1 MSRVLALTAREH
13 RAGTLDAWLANRSG
27 GMERAGISPSN
38 ALRENG
44 STNLTLDELT
54 SLLGVR
60 STSASG
66 VAVTPESAMRVATVY
81 ACVSLI
87 SGAISSLPFG
97 IFERVGNSRSEAE
110 HDYWW
115 MLNESANEEM
125 TAATAWEYMV
135 AARLFYGDAY
145 ARLLRPSPRSNRVI
159 GWEPLH
165 PLSVTP
171 FRDTDGRRYYRY
183 QPDRG
188 AQIVLDTGDVAHHP
202 SLGFDG
208 LTSPSPITYAARE
221 AIGVALAGENY
232 SAKFFV
238 DGGSFDYALKTVATV
253 TKDQLTALK
262 GSLMARTQYG
272 GSTRSPL
279 ILTGGLEPAQL
290 SVNPKDAEV
299 LQTRLFSVEEICR
312 IFGVPPHMAGHTGK
326 STSWG
331 TGLAEQ
337 GSNFVRYCLRRHL
350 APIAQEWNRKLWPVR
365 QRYFVEH
372 LTEAL
377 ESGDQKARFEGYRI
391 ALGRAGE
398 RPWMDVDEIRR
409 KERMAPNP
417 SLAAAQPNGG
427 TPAPAKETSGADGPA
442 RTNEEV
448 AE

>member
-1 MSRVLALTAREH
+1 MGQVLDLQARQH
-13 RAGTLDAWLANRSG
+13 RAGTLDVWLAGRAG
-27 GMERAGISPSN
+27 GMERAGVSPSN
-38 ALRENG
+38 ILRGNG
-44 STNLTLDELT
+44 TTNLTIEELT

-60 STSASG
+60 STSAAG
-66 VAVTPESAMRVATVY
+66 VAVTPDSALRVATVY

-97 IFERVGNSRSEAE
+97 IYERVGNSRNEAE

-115 MLNESANEEM
+115 MLNESANEDM

-159 GWEPLH
+159 GWVPLH
-165 PLSVTP
+165 PLEVTP
-171 FRDTDGRRYYRY
+171 FRDEDGIRRYRY
-183 QPDRG
+183 QPERG
-188 AQIVLDTGDVAHHP
+188 PQIVLDSGDVCHHP

-232 SAKFFV
+232 SAKFFT
-238 DGGSFDYALKTVATV
+238 DGGSFDYALKTTGAVNT
-253 TKDQLTALK
+253 DQLKALK
-262 GSLMARTQYG
+262 ASLMARTQYG
-272 GSTRSPL
+272 GSSRAPM
-279 ILTGGLEPAQL
+279 ILTGGLEPAKL
-290 SVNPKDAEV
+290 SVDPKDAEV

-372 LTEAL
+372 MTEAL

-409 KERMAPNP
+409 KERMAPSP
-417 SLAAAQPNGG
+417 ALAAAQVNP
-427 TPAPAKETSGADGPA
+427 PAGPA
-442 RTNEEV
+442 STPLEGDE
-448 AE
+448 